1 MATSSHSENES
12 ETTMKSVSRVLLTG
26 AGVAAAFA
34 LAAAPASA
42 AVAAAPAPAS
52 VAAQACTWQV
62 TSSVVKF
69 GCSVSLPLI
78 GSVSG
83 SFSGTFHGDGTASG
97 TVVFKSVVGSINGTW
112 NGGPFVSGKK
122 ATINYSAST
131 PIGPVSGSI
140 VVDVP

>member
-1 MATSSHSENES
+1 
-12 ETTMKSVSRVLLTG
+12 MKSVSRVLLTG

-42 AVAAAPAPAS
+42 AVAGTPAPVS
-52 VAAQACTWQV
+52 VNAAQACTWQV

-83 SFSGTFHGDGTASG
+83 SFSGTFHADGTASG
-97 TVVFKSVVGSINGTW
+97 TVVFKSAVGSINGTW
-112 NGGPFVSGKK
+112 NGGPFVSGQK
-122 ATINYSAST
+122 ATIHYSAST
-131 PIGPVSGSI
+131 PIGPVSGTV